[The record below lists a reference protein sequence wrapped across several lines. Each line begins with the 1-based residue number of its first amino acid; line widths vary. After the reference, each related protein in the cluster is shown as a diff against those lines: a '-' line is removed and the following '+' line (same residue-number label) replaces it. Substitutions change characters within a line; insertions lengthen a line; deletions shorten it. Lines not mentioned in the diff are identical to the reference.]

1 MTESLTVKKIK
12 MLGKGREL
20 HGFVN
25 VWSQDGK
32 ILLLLLLLLLT
43 NISTG

>member
-1 MTESLTVKKIK
+1 MESLTAKRIK
-12 MLGKGREL
+12 VLEKARKL

-32 ILLLLLLLLLT
+32 IIIDKT
-43 NISTG
+43 INKASVFYN